1 MVHLINPPLTN
12 FPRIVM
18 LQNPT
23 VTLDTVNLKLEK
35 TESRLNK
42 RGAVLDVCLFP
53 THHSSAVVKS
63 WQQMA

>member
-1 MVHLINPPLTN
+1 MVHLIKAPLAN

-18 LQNPT
+18 IQNPT

-35 TESRLNK
+35 SEFRLNK
-42 RGAVLDVCLFP
+42 RVAVLDVCLFP